1 MTRPLASLSTVA
13 SGSYWFRAGLP
24 EEFLQVTTCKQ
35 FQYNKAWMLLKADPN
50 EVYDIWM
57 VELAHD

>member
-1 MTRPLASLSTVA
+1 MMGPLGLLSTVA
-13 SGSYWFRAGLP
+13 NGSYWFRAGLP

-35 FQYNKAWMLLKADPN
+35 FQYNEAWVLFKADPN
-50 EVYDIWM
+50 EVNDIRM

>member
-1 MTRPLASLSTVA
+1 MRPLGSLSTVVN
-13 SGSYWFRAGLP
+13 GSYRFRAGLP

-35 FQYNKAWMLLKADPN
+35 FQYNKAWVLFKADPN
-50 EVYDIWM
+50 KVNDIRM

>member
-1 MTRPLASLSTVA
+1 MKRPVASLSTVA
-13 SGSYWFRAGLP
+13 SGSYRFRAGLP

-35 FQYNKAWMLLKADPN
+35 FQYNKAWVFFKADPN
-50 EVYDIWM
+50 EVNDIRM

>member
-1 MTRPLASLSTVA
+1 MKRTLALLSTVA
-13 SGSYWFRAGLP
+13 NGSYWFRAGLP

-35 FQYNKAWMLLKADPN
+35 FQYNKAWVFFKADPN
-50 EVYDIWM
+50 EVNNIWM

>member
-1 MTRPLASLSTVA
+1 MTRPLASLSTEDN
-13 SGSYWFRAGLP
+13 GSYWFRAGLP

-35 FQYNKAWMLLKADPN
+35 FQYNEAWMLFKADPN
-50 EVYDIWM
+50 EVNNIWM